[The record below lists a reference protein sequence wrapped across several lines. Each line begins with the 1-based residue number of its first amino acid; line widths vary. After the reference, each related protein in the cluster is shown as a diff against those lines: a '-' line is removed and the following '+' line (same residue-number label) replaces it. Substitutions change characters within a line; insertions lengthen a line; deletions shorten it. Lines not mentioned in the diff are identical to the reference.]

1 MKKWFFFLLS
11 VTLMA
16 LQSNAQ
22 SKILKGSGKVVKKSF
37 TVQES
42 TDLIIQDFDGK
53 IFINLSEKPSLSVSM
68 DDNIIDRFSV
78 AQTKSG
84 ALRIYL
90 EGNENGRL
98 YLEKTNISITI
109 GMPSCK
115 KIEYRGNADMDVKG
129 LKNESFELLHT
140 GNGDATFEGKTRSL
154 KINHVGN
161 GDINARK
168 LESSICDVKSV
179 GNGDIAISAEISLK
193 ANGVGNGDIILVG
206 PAKIES
212 LSGMIGNGDLRREK

>member
-22 SKILKGSGKVVKKSF
+22 GKALNGSGKVVKKSF

-42 TDLIIQDFDGK
+42 SDLIIQDFDGK
-53 IFINLSEKPSLSVSM
+53 IFVNLSEKPSLSVSM
-68 DDNIIDRFSV
+68 DDNLIDHFAV
-78 AQTKSG
+78 EQTKNG

-90 EGNENGRL
+90 KDNENGRL
-98 YLEKTNISITI
+98 YLENTNITITL

-115 KIEYRGNADMDVKG
+115 KIEYRGNADLNVKG
-129 LKNESFELLHT
+129 LKNETFELVHT
-140 GNGDATFEGKTRSL
+140 GNGDATFDGKTRSL

-168 LESSICDVKSV
+168 LQSSICDVKSV
-179 GNGDIAISAEISLK
+179 GNGDIAISADISIK
-193 ANGVGNGDIILVG
+193 ANGVGNGDIIIVG